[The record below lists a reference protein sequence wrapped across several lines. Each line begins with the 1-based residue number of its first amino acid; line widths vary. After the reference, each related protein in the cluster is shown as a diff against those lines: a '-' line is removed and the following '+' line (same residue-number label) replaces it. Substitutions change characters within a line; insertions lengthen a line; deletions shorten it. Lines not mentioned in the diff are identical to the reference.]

1 MNKNTKRGI
10 ALCLALL
17 GVCCLAGCK
26 KGTTPPRIPQG
37 GFPGGDIPGMNGQIP
52 EDGQMPEI
60 SYSKVEEVVIDLPNE
75 AVSTGARIEGAT
87 LIEFDD
93 ASASVTPENAG
104 VTVEK
109 GIVTVTK
116 AGSYLLRGA
125 FEGQLRVNT
134 EDEEEVTL
142 YLDGL
147 QIVSPD
153 SAALYV
159 LSAPKRVTIST
170 LSGSKNILN
179 DGKSYLL
186 AEGSDEPSAAL
197 FSKEDLTLEGEGSLY
212 VSSKSA
218 KGIYS
223 KDDLKIKSGSIFV
236 TSGDDGIRGKDSLTV
251 TGGQITLSSGTDGLK
266 TSNDSEEGKGTLLI
280 SGGKI
285 TLSAGDDGIDAIGK
299 ITLSGGEIA
308 ILTGEGASS
317 NTSGGG
323 KDFGGGGGGGGGF
336 GGGGRPPR
344 FENASASSSGLELTP
359 LAATAAGGKGIKSD
373 DAILILGSTL
383 TVDAYDDALH
393 ATNSVEISGGTLSLA
408 AGDDGIHADK
418 ALLISGGVITVSH
431 SYEGIEG
438 QYITLSGGKTY
449 VTSTDDGF
457 NATAGSSSGGMG
469 GGMMG
474 SGQDCSLTFEKECYV
489 VVNASGDGLD
499 SNGNAYQ
506 TGGTVIAFGPT
517 NGGNGTVDTGDGRE
531 NGYFFS
537 GGNLLAVGSSG
548 MAESVDTDLPCLFAN
563 VSTLQ
568 AGTDLYILD
577 GEGRCVVACTL
588 PKSITNIVFASSS
601 CQNSDFT
608 VYSGGRMPA
617 LTDGV
622 AFFPES
628 TPEGG
633 SKVSLQAGGGNGGG
647 GGFRPW

>member
-37 GFPGGDIPGMNGQIP
+37 GFPGGDIPGMNSQIP
-52 EDGQMPEI
+52 EDGQMPGI
-60 SYSKVEEVVIDLPNE
+60 SYSKVEEVSIDLPNE
-75 AVSTGARIEGAT
+75 AVSTGAQIEGAT
-87 LIEFDD
+87 LIEFED

-170 LSGSKNILN
+170 LSGSKNILK
-179 DGKSYLL
+179 DSDDYLL
-186 AEGSDEPSAAL
+186 PEGSDEPSAAL

-223 KDDLKIKSGSIFV
+223 KDDLKIKSGNVFV

-323 KDFGGGGGGGGGF
+323 NDFGGGGGGGGGF

-344 FENASASSSGLELTP
+344 FENANASSSGLELTP
-359 LAATAAGGKGIKSD
+359 LSATAAGGKGVKSD

-383 TVDAYDDALH
+383 TVDAYDDAIH

-418 ALLISGGVITVSH
+418 TLLISGGVITVCH

-517 NGGNGTVDTGDGRE
+517 NSGNGTVDTGDGRE

-548 MAESVDTDLPCLFAN
+548 MAEGIDTDLPCLFTN
-563 VSTLQ
+563 LSTLQ

>member
-1 MNKNTKRGI
+1 MHTTIKKG
-10 ALCLALL
+10 AALALTL
-17 GVCCLAGCK
+17 LLLAGGAGCA
-26 KGTTPPRIPQG
+26 KGQRPPEIPG
-37 GFPGGDIPGMNGQIP
+37 GGAPGGDIPGMNGEIP
-52 EDGQMPEI
+52 EDGQVPGI
-60 SYSKVEEVVIDLPNE
+60 SYSKVEEVFIDLPNE
-75 AVSTGARIEGAT
+75 AVSTGARIDGAT
-87 LIEFDD
+87 LIEFED
-93 ASASVTPENAG
+93 ASAAVTPENAG

-109 GIVTVTK
+109 GVVTVTK

-134 EDEEEVTL
+134 ADEEEVTL

-170 LSGSKNILN
+170 LSGSKNILK
-179 DGKSYLL
+179 DGESYLL
-186 AEGSDEPSAAL
+186 PEGSDEPSAAL

-212 VSSKSA
+212 VSSKNA

-223 KDDLKIKSGSIFV
+223 KDDLKIKSGNVFV

-323 KDFGGGGGGGGGF
+323 NDFGGGGGGGF
-336 GGGGRPPR
+336 GGGGGRPPR
-344 FENASASSSGLELTP
+344 FENANASSSGLELTP
-359 LAATAAGGKGIKSD
+359 LAATAAGGKGVKSD

-393 ATNSVEISGGTLSLA
+393 ATNSVEISDGTLHLA

-418 ALLISGGVITVSH
+418 TVLISGGILTVSH

-588 PKSITNIVFASSS
+588 PKSISNIVFASSD
-601 CQNSDFT
+601 CQNGDFT
-608 VYSGGRMPA
+608 VYSGGTMPT

>member
-26 KGTTPPRIPQG
+26 KGTTPPKIPQG

-52 EDGQMPEI
+52 EDGQMPGI
-60 SYSKVEEVVIDLPNE
+60 SYSKVEEVSIDLPNE

-87 LIEFDD
+87 LIEFDA

-134 EDEEEVTL
+134 ADEEEVTL

-170 LSGSKNILN
+170 LSGSKNILK
-179 DGKSYLL
+179 DGDDYLL

-223 KDDLKIKSGSIFV
+223 KDDLKIKSGNVFV

-323 KDFGGGGGGGGGF
+323 KDFGGGGGGGGF

-359 LAATAAGGKGIKSD
+359 LAATAAGGKGVKSD

-418 ALLISGGVITVSH
+418 TLLISGGVITVSH

-469 GGMMG
+469 GGMMS

-517 NGGNGTVDTGDGRE
+517 NSGNGTVDTGDGRE

-548 MAESVDTDLPCLFAN
+548 MAEGIDTDLPSLFAN
-563 VSTLQ
+563 LSTLQ